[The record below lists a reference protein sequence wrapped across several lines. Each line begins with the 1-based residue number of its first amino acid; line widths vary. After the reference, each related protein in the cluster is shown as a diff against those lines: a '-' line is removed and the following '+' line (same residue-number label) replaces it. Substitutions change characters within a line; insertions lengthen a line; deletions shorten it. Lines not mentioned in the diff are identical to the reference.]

1 MRWYPECGPVAAVPR
16 LDHDAAMTWTDTP
29 ALLLT
34 GAPRHGVA
42 RYAADVAG
50 QVRALDAGA
59 RAVRVDDPADL
70 PTAVAGLGAAHL
82 HVTDRLL
89 AGSPES
95 AADLV
100 ERVAAACRLTV
111 TLHDVPQESDGARNL
126 PRRTAAY
133 ARVAAAAHGVVVNS
147 RHEERLLVEHGV
159 TPAGRAHV
167 IPLGSAPGPV
177 AAAGLPAG
185 PPAAGAPLVALVAGF
200 LYPGKGHDDVVRA
213 AAAAADLLRAAGTP
227 PGEVA
232 VVAVGGPSPGHEDE
246 VDRLRA
252 EAEGIGVALRVTGG
266 LDDDAFRAALREP
279 GVPVAAHRH
288 LSASRTL
295 LDWGEAG
302 RRPLVVDSRY
312 AREMAD
318 LRPGTLA
325 LYPAADL
332 PAHLARAWADPA
344 STALPPGAGL
354 APTLADVAAAY
365 LGWWGAGAGW
375 GAGPGAGDGGRT
387 AGPADDG
394 AAA

>member
-1 MRWYPECGPVAAVPR
+1 
-16 LDHDAAMTWTDTP
+16 MTRSDTP

-34 GAPRHGVA
+34 GPPRHGVV
-42 RYAADVAG
+42 RYAGDLAAH
-50 QVRALDAGA
+50 VRDLDAGA
-59 RAVRVDDPADL
+59 RVLRVDDPGDL
-70 PTAVAGLGAAHL
+70 PASAEGLGRAHL

-89 AGSPES
+89 GSSPDA

-100 ERVAAACRLTV
+100 ERLAAACRLTV
-111 TLHDVPQESDGARNL
+111 TLHDVPQESDGPRNL

-133 ARVAAAAHGVVVNS
+133 ARVAAAAAGVAVNS
-147 RHEERLLVEHGV
+147 RHEALLLAEHGV
-159 TPAGRAHV
+159 LAAGRARV
-167 IPLGSAPGPV
+167 VPLGSAV
-177 AAAGLPAG
+177 ADPDAGAVPAATPYPADD
-185 PPAAGAPLVALVAGF
+185 PAGAPLVALVAGF

-213 AAAAADLLRAAGTP
+213 VADAADLLRAAGTP

-252 EAEGIGVALRVTGG
+252 EAGSRGVALRVTGG
-266 LDDDAFRAALREP
+266 LADDAFHAALRGS

-312 AREMAD
+312 AREMAA
-318 LRPGTLA
+318 LRPGTLT
-325 LYPAADL
+325 LYPPADL
-332 PAHLARAWADPA
+332 PAHLARVWADPA
-344 STALPPGAGL
+344 ATQLPAGTSL
-354 APTLADVAAAY
+354 APTLTDAAAAY
-365 LGWWGAGAGW
+365 LAWWAEDAGATG
-375 GAGPGAGDGGRT
+375 
-387 AGPADDG
+387 G

>member
-1 MRWYPECGPVAAVPR
+1 
-16 LDHDAAMTWTDTP
+16 MTRTDTP
-29 ALLLT
+29 VLLLT
-34 GAPRHGVA
+34 GPPRHGVA
-42 RYAADVAG
+42 RYAADLAAH
-50 QVRALDAGA
+50 VRALDAGT
-59 RAVRVDDPADL
+59 RVLRVDDPRDL
-70 PTAVAGLGAAHL
+70 PGAAAGAGRAHL

-89 AGSPES
+89 AASPDA

-100 ERVAAACRLTV
+100 ERLAAACRLTV
-111 TLHDVPQESDGARNL
+111 TLHDVPQESDGPRNL
-126 PRRTAAY
+126 PRRSAAY
-133 ARVAAAAHGVVVNS
+133 ARVAAAAAGVAVNS
-147 RHEERLLVEHGV
+147 RHEALLLAEHGV
-159 TPAGRAHV
+159 LAAGRAHV
-167 IPLGSAPGPV
+167 VPLG
-177 AAAGLPAG
+177 
-185 PPAAGAPLVALVAGF
+185 AAGATGTAGPASAAAPAATAPRTASGDPLVALVAGF

-213 AAAAADLLRAAGTP
+213 VAGAADLLRAAGTP

-252 EAEGIGVALRVTGG
+252 DAEARGVALRVTGG
-266 LDDDAFRAALREP
+266 LDDEAFRAALAGP

-312 AREMAD
+312 AREMAA

-325 LYPAADL
+325 LYPPADL

-344 STALPPGAGL
+344 TTTLPRGASL
-354 APTLADVAAAY
+354 APTLADAAAAY
-365 LGWWGAGAGW
+365 RAWWAAGARSTG
-375 GAGPGAGDGGRT
+375 
-387 AGPADDG
+387 G

>member
-1 MRWYPECGPVAAVPR
+1 
-16 LDHDAAMTWTDTP
+16 MTRTDTP

-34 GAPRHGVA
+34 GPPRHGVV
-42 RYAADVAG
+42 RYAGDLAAH
-50 QVRALDAGA
+50 VRALDADA
-59 RAVRVDDPADL
+59 PVLRVEDPTDL
-70 PTAVAGLGAAHL
+70 PAAAAGLGRAHL

-89 AGSPES
+89 GPSPDA
-95 AADLV
+95 AADVV
-100 ERVAAACRLTV
+100 ERLAAACRLTV
-111 TLHDVPQESDGARNL
+111 TLHDVPQESDGPRNL

-133 ARVAAAAHGVVVNS
+133 ARVAAAAAGVAVNS
-147 RHEERLLVEHGV
+147 RHEALLLAEHGV
-159 TPAGRAHV
+159 LADGRAQV
-167 IPLGSAPGPV
+167 VPLGA
-177 AAAGLPAG
+177 AAAGAAAAPAPQG
-185 PPAAGAPLVALVAGF
+185 AGAPLVALVAGF

-213 AAAAADLLRAAGTP
+213 VADAADLLRAAGTP

-232 VVAVGGPSPGHEDE
+232 VVAVGGPSAGHEDE

-252 EAEGIGVALRVTGG
+252 LAEGRGVALRVTGG
-266 LDDDAFRAALREP
+266 LDDDAFHEALRGP

-325 LYPAADL
+325 LYPPDDL
-332 PAHLARAWADPA
+332 PARLARAWADPA
-344 STALPPGAGL
+344 ATALPAGASL
-354 APTLADVAAAY
+354 APTLRDAAAAY
-365 LGWWGAGAGW
+365 LAWWAGDAGASG
-375 GAGPGAGDGGRT
+375 
-387 AGPADDG
+387 G

>member
-1 MRWYPECGPVAAVPR
+1 
-16 LDHDAAMTWTDTP
+16 MTRTDTP
-29 ALLLT
+29 VLLLT
-34 GAPRHGVA
+34 GPPRHGVA
-42 RYAADVAG
+42 RYAADLAAH
-50 QVRALDAGA
+50 VRALDGGA
-59 RAVRVDDPADL
+59 RVLRVDDPGDL
-70 PTAVAGLGAAHL
+70 PDAAAGVGRAHL

-89 AGSPES
+89 GASPDAAAG
-95 AADLV
+95 LV
-100 ERVAAACRLTV
+100 ERLAAACRLTV
-111 TLHDVPQESDGARNL
+111 TLHDVPQESDGPRNL
-126 PRRTAAY
+126 PRRVAAY
-133 ARVAAAAHGVVVNS
+133 TRVAAAAAGVAVNS
-147 RHEERLLVEHGV
+147 RHEALLLAEHGV
-159 TPAGRAHV
+159 LPDGRAHV
-167 IPLGSAPGPV
+167 VPLGAVVGGRDGAAVP
-177 AAAGLPAG
+177 AAGADAG
-185 PPAAGAPLVALVAGF
+185 TRVPGAPGAPLVALVAGF

-213 AAAAADLLRAAGTP
+213 VADAADLLRAAGTP

-252 EAEGIGVALRVTGG
+252 DAEARGVALRVTGG
-266 LDDDAFRAALREP
+266 LDDEAFRAALAGP

-312 AREMAD
+312 AREMAA

-344 STALPPGAGL
+344 ATTLAPGASL
-354 APTLADVAAAY
+354 APTLADAAAAY
-365 LGWWGAGAGW
+365 RAWWAAGAWSTG
-375 GAGPGAGDGGRT
+375 
-387 AGPADDG
+387 G

>member
-1 MRWYPECGPVAAVPR
+1 
-16 LDHDAAMTWTDTP
+16 MTRTDTP

-34 GAPRHGVA
+34 GPPRHGVA
-42 RYAADVAG
+42 RYAADVAAH
-50 QVRALDAGA
+50 VRALDAGA
-59 RAVRVDDPADL
+59 RVLRVDDPADL
-70 PTAVAGLGAAHL
+70 PAAADGVGRAHL

-89 AGSPES
+89 GASPG
-95 AADLV
+95 AAAELV
-100 ERVAAACRLTV
+100 ERLAGACRLTV

-126 PRRTAAY
+126 PRRAAAY
-133 ARVAAAAHGVVVNS
+133 ARVAAAAAGVAVNS
-147 RHEERLLVEHGV
+147 RHEALLLAEHGV
-159 TPAGRAHV
+159 LPAGRAQV
-167 IPLGSAPGPV
+167 VPLGAAVPTGRDGAVPD
-177 AAAGLPAG
+177 AAAVSG
-185 PPAAGAPLVALVAGF
+185 PRAATPVPGAPLVALVAGY

-213 AAAAADLLRAAGTP
+213 VADAAELLRAAGTP

-252 EAEGIGVALRVTGG
+252 EAGARGVALRVTGG
-266 LDDDAFRAALREP
+266 LDDDAFRAALAGP

-312 AREMAD
+312 AREMAA

-325 LYPAADL
+325 LYPAPDL

-344 STALPPGAGL
+344 VTTIRPGASL
-354 APTLADVAAAY
+354 APTLADAAAAY
-365 LGWWGAGAGW
+365 LAWWSAGAPETG
-375 GAGPGAGDGGRT
+375 
-387 AGPADDG
+387 G

>member
-1 MRWYPECGPVAAVPR
+1 
-16 LDHDAAMTWTDTP
+16 MTRTDTP

-34 GAPRHGVA
+34 GHPRHGVA
-42 RYAADVAG
+42 RYAADVAAR
-50 QVRALDAGA
+50 VRALDPGAGA
-59 RAVRVDDPADL
+59 LRVDDPADL
-70 PTAVAGLGAAHL
+70 PAAAAGLGRAHL

-89 AGSPES
+89 AGSPED

-126 PRRTAAY
+126 PRRAGAY
-133 ARVAAAAHGVVVNS
+133 ARVVAAADGVAVNS
-147 RHEERLLVEHGV
+147 RHEEQLLVEHGV
-159 TPAGRAHV
+159 APAGRAHV
-167 IPLGSAPGPV
+167 IPLGSADAAP
-177 AAAGLPAG
+177 AAADDAATATAPA
-185 PPAAGAPLVALVAGF
+185 PADRPAPGAPLVALVAGF

-213 AAAAADLLRAAGTP
+213 VAAAADLLRAAGTP

-252 EAEGIGVALRVTGG
+252 EADRLGVALRVTGG
-266 LDDDAFRAALREP
+266 LDDDAFRAALRGP
-279 GVPVAAHRH
+279 GIPVASHQH

-325 LYPAADL
+325 TYPAADL
-332 PAHLARAWADPA
+332 PAYLARAWADPA

-354 APTLADVAAAY
+354 APTLTDVAAAY
-365 LGWWGAGAGW
+365 LAWWGTGAGA
-375 GAGPGAGDGGRT
+375 DGR
-387 AGPADDG
+387 PADGRPG

>member
-1 MRWYPECGPVAAVPR
+1 
-16 LDHDAAMTWTDTP
+16 MTRSDTP

-34 GAPRHGVA
+34 GPPRHGVV
-42 RYAADVAG
+42 RYAGDLAAH
-50 QVRALDAGA
+50 VRDLDAGA
-59 RAVRVDDPADL
+59 RVLRVDDPGDL
-70 PTAVAGLGAAHL
+70 PAAAEGLGRAHL

-89 AGSPES
+89 GSSPDA

-100 ERVAAACRLTV
+100 ERLAAACRLTV
-111 TLHDVPQESDGARNL
+111 TLHDVPQESDGPRNL

-133 ARVAAAAHGVVVNS
+133 ARVAAAAAGVAVNS
-147 RHEERLLVEHGV
+147 RHEALLLAEHGV
-159 TPAGRAHV
+159 LAAGRARV
-167 IPLGSAPGPV
+167 VPLGSAV
-177 AAAGLPAG
+177 AAPEATAAPDAAPAPAG
-185 PPAAGAPLVALVAGF
+185 SAGAPLVALVAGF

-213 AAAAADLLRAAGTP
+213 VADAADLLRAAGTP

-252 EAEGIGVALRVTGG
+252 EAGSRGVALRVTGG
-266 LDDDAFRAALREP
+266 LADDAFHAALRGP

-312 AREMAD
+312 AREMAA
-318 LRPGTLA
+318 LRPGTLT
-325 LYPAADL
+325 LYPPADL
-332 PAHLARAWADPA
+332 PAHLARSWADPRA
-344 STALPPGAGL
+344 AQLPAGTSL
-354 APTLADVAAAY
+354 APTLADAAAAY
-365 LGWWGAGAGW
+365 LAWWAEDAGATG
-375 GAGPGAGDGGRT
+375 
-387 AGPADDG
+387 G

>member
-1 MRWYPECGPVAAVPR
+1 
-16 LDHDAAMTWTDTP
+16 MTRTDTP

-34 GAPRHGVA
+34 GPPRHGVV
-42 RYAADVAG
+42 RYAGDLAAH
-50 QVRALDAGA
+50 VRALDADV
-59 RAVRVDDPADL
+59 RVLRVDDPAGL
-70 PTAVAGLGAAHL
+70 PAAAAGLGRAHL

-89 AGSPES
+89 GSSPDA

-100 ERVAAACRLTV
+100 ERLAAACRLTV
-111 TLHDVPQESDGARNL
+111 TLHDVPQESDGPRNL

-133 ARVAAAAHGVVVNS
+133 ARVAAAAAGVAVNS
-147 RHEERLLVEHGV
+147 RHEALLLAEHGV
-159 TPAGRAHV
+159 LADGRARV
-167 IPLGSAPGPV
+167 VPLGAT
-177 AAAGLPAG
+177 AAGGGAG
-185 PPAAGAPLVALVAGF
+185 PAADPAAGPTGSGAPLVALVAGF

-213 AAAAADLLRAAGTP
+213 AADAADLLRAAGTP

-252 EAEGIGVALRVTGG
+252 LAEGRGVALRVTGG
-266 LDDDAFRAALREP
+266 LDDDAFHAALRGP

-312 AREMAD
+312 AREMAA

-325 LYPAADL
+325 LYPPDDL

-344 STALPPGAGL
+344 ATALPAGASL
-354 APTLADVAAAY
+354 APTLRDAAAAY
-365 LGWWGAGAGW
+365 LAWWAGDAGASG
-375 GAGPGAGDGGRT
+375 
-387 AGPADDG
+387 G

>member
-1 MRWYPECGPVAAVPR
+1 
-16 LDHDAAMTWTDTP
+16 MTRSDTP

-34 GAPRHGVA
+34 GPPRHGVV
-42 RYAADVAG
+42 RYAGDLAER
-50 QVRALDAGA
+50 VRGLDAHA
-59 RAVRVDDPADL
+59 RVLRVEDPADL
-70 PTAVAGLGAAHL
+70 PAAAAGLGRAHL

-89 AGSPES
+89 GSSPDA
-95 AADLV
+95 AADVV
-100 ERVAAACRLTV
+100 ERLAAACRLTV

-126 PRRTAAY
+126 PRRAAAY
-133 ARVAAAAHGVVVNS
+133 ARVAAAAAGVAVNS
-147 RHEERLLVEHGV
+147 RHEALLLAEHGV
-159 TPAGRAHV
+159 LAAGRAHV
-167 IPLGSAPGPV
+167 VPLG
-177 AAAGLPAG
+177 AAAGTAAGAVSPAR
-185 PPAAGAPLVALVAGF
+185 PADAADTADRAPVPGAPLVALVAGF

-213 AAAAADLLRAAGTP
+213 VADAADLLRAAGTP

-252 EAEGIGVALRVTGG
+252 EAAARGVALRVTGG
-266 LDDDAFRAALREP
+266 LPDDAFHAALRGP

-312 AREMAD
+312 AREMAA

-325 LYPAADL
+325 LYPPADL

-344 STALPPGAGL
+344 ATALPPGASL
-354 APTLADVAAAY
+354 APTLADAAAAY
-365 LGWWGAGAGW
+365 LAWWAAGARA
-375 GAGPGAGDGGRT
+375 AG
-387 AGPADDG
+387 G

>member
-1 MRWYPECGPVAAVPR
+1 
-16 LDHDAAMTWTDTP
+16 MTRTDTP
-29 ALLLT
+29 VLLLT
-34 GAPRHGVA
+34 GPPRHGVA
-42 RYAADVAG
+42 RYAADLAAH
-50 QVRALDAGA
+50 VRALDDGA
-59 RAVRVDDPADL
+59 RVLRVDDPGDL
-70 PTAVAGLGAAHL
+70 PDAAAGVGRAHL

-89 AGSPES
+89 GASPDA

-100 ERVAAACRLTV
+100 ERLAAACRLTV

-126 PRRTAAY
+126 PRRAAAY
-133 ARVAAAAHGVVVNS
+133 ARVAAAAAGVAVNS
-147 RHEERLLVEHGV
+147 RHEALLLAEHGV
-159 TPAGRAHV
+159 LPAGRAHV
-167 IPLGSAPGPV
+167 VPLGAAVPDGAAAPVGPDAVPGAAPGS
-177 AAAGLPAG
+177 
-185 PPAAGAPLVALVAGF
+185 PLVALVAGF

-213 AAAAADLLRAAGTP
+213 AADAADLLRAAGTP

-252 EAEGIGVALRVTGG
+252 DAEARGVALRVTGG
-266 LDDDAFRAALREP
+266 LDDQAFRTALSGP

-312 AREMAD
+312 AREMAA

-332 PAHLARAWADPA
+332 PARLARAWADPA
-344 STALPPGAGL
+344 ATTLRPGASL
-354 APTLADVAAAY
+354 APTLADAAAAY
-365 LGWWGAGAGW
+365 RAWWAAGAR
-375 GAGPGAGDGGRT
+375 PT
-387 AGPADDG
+387 G